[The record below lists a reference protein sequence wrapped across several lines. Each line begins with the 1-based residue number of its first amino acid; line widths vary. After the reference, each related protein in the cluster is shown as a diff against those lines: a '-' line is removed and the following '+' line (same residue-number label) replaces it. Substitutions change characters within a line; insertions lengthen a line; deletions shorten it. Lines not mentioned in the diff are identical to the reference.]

1 MSDALTL
8 SVFGEAQ
15 AVLSVSPQSWLT
27 EGDSVTLSCEVR
39 HSSTG
44 WRFSWYRDGQ
54 ELVSDSRR
62 ESPAALNH
70 TGVYEC
76 RATRGK
82 PAFQTQT
89 SNPQPLWITTSS
101 PPVSLMVGPSRTQHF
116 IKASLSLSCEG
127 QSDSTG
133 WRVRR
138 YTHSE
143 KVSDCTSVWGS
154 GTGSTCSISSLSTSH
169 TGVYWCQSES
179 GERSYPAIITVHNGD
194 VILDSPVHPVSEGTP
209 LTLRCLYRLPKP
221 LNLSADFYKDG
232 SFLQTQPAGEMI
244 IPAAS
249 KIHEGFYHCKHPEKG
264 ESPTSWIS
272 VRRGLRISILNR
284 SILSLCSV
292 VWWRRP
298 ISASVH
304 HTGVKCYRARG
315 ENSQ

>member
-8 SVFGEAQ
+8 TVFGEAQ

-27 EGDSVTLSCEVR
+27 EGDTVTLSCEVR

-62 ESPAALNH
+62 EAGGSYTLSPAALNH

-76 RATRGK
+76 RATRGE
-82 PAFQTQT
+82 PAFHTQT
-89 SNPQPLWITTSS
+89 SNPLWITASS
-101 PPVSLMVGPSRTQHF
+101 PPVSLTVGPNRTQHF
-116 IKASLSLSCEG
+116 TEASLSLSCEG

-169 TGVYWCQSES
+169 TGVYWCESES
-179 GERSYPAIITVHNGD
+179 GGRSYPAIITAHNGTI
-194 VILDSPVHPVSEGTP
+194 ILDSPVHPVSEGAS
-209 LTLRCLYRLPKP
+209 LTLR
-221 LNLSADFYKDG
+221 SDFYKDG

-249 KIHEGFYHCKHPEKG
+249 KIHEGFYQCKHPEKG

-272 VRRGLRISILNR
+272 VRSKNLMPFD
-284 SILSLCSV
+284 SLCNT
-292 VWWRRP
+292 
-298 ISASVH
+298 A
-304 HTGVKCYRARG
+304 G
-315 ENSQ
+315 